1 MNDSTEKLIQELME
15 THGIA
20 IDRNDPILILHTLNE
35 RLRDENIKA
44 QALML
49 NQYKEELEA
58 IALRWGNEAKEKSE
72 RILNASLTA
81 SKQLMT
87 QLGQDNAQAIA
98 LSTKKEIDDSLSHVS
113 QVLHRTER
121 AALFN
126 LLASAITL
134 LAGSVIVFGLFLK

>member
-15 THGIA
+15 THGVA

-35 RLRDENIKA
+35 RLRDENIKT

-58 IALRWGNEAKEKSE
+58 IALRWGNEAREKSE

-113 QVLHRTER
+113 QVLQRTER